1 MKLLILGLILIGIL
15 LIQIYYVH
23 KNRENFESELDKA
36 LVDGERQ
43 FMVGQDKYW
52 DIRSQGIGS
61 GLITTKPG
69 INDWV
74 KLDENKNLSDANNTN
89 DSKEIKK

>member
-74 KLDENKNLSDANNTN
+74 KLDENKNLQKSQKVD
-89 DSKEIKK
+89 